1 MSINEQGH
9 FSMFVLC
16 FFLYLSFLSVFVAAC
31 LFETWILYVVG
42 NNLEFFIPLS
52 LPVLVRVIRELGA
65 SVEEMPL

>member
-1 MSINEQGH
+1 
-9 FSMFVLC
+9 MFVLC
-16 FFLYLSFLSVFVAAC
+16 FFLYLSFLSVFVVC

-42 NNLEFFIPLS
+42 DNLEFFIPLS

>member
-1 MSINEQGH
+1 
-9 FSMFVLC
+9 MFVLC
-16 FFLYLSFLSVFVAAC
+16 FFLYLSFLSVFVVC

-42 NNLEFFIPLS
+42 DNLEFFIPMS